1 MLEAE
6 GGPYGPNKVERLVIV
21 STDWATLPDATTWSL
36 VTNLPAPGRAAPRSH
51 APATVLDVAHLYG
64 LRVWI
69 EQSYKH
75 VKQTLGWAAYQ
86 VRADAAIRRHWH
98 LVYCPFAFC
107 GQSRVP
113 GPSPASRSGAA

>member
-21 STDWATLPDATTWSL
+21 STDRATLPDATTWSL

-69 EQSYKH
+69 EQSYRLSEN
-75 VKQTLGWAAYQ
+75 VSCAVMPPWRQ
-86 VRADAAIRRHWH
+86 
-98 LVYCPFAFC
+98 AFH
-107 GQSRVP
+107 SIAP
-113 GPSPASRSGAA
+113 